1 MLSIINVLTGMKNIT
16 LNETANLIYT
26 HRDKK
31 NPDGFSSFKVEVSN
45 PLLYTPVEDL
55 SKSDIKLYSYTVS
68 EFNPEKDCEC
78 VQLCNAVSF
87 FESKRNFLGHR
98 KKGGFQFQLKD
109 AESNKRLMDKLRKA
123 RKFGNLVF
131 FRITGLPSKD
141 PTQAPTTADCSN
153 VYGTEESYRAKRKK
167 LVTQDAKTYRI
178 PQNSESTAYN
188 GVHEQKGGTENTEPP
203 LKVPIKGEMPV
214 STSNPGA
221 TENSKPPVKPD
232 GDENSKPPVR
242 LDEDENSKPPV
253 KPDGDENS
261 KPPVRLEEDEKPK
274 PPVKPDGD
282 ENSKLPVKPEVNQ
295 DSTPPVKPEVN
306 QDSKPPVKAE
316 ENEDSKPPVKPEVNE
331 DSNPPV
337 KPEVNGD
344 SKPPVKPEVNEDSKP
359 PVKPEVNEDSRP
371 PVNPEVNEDP
381 KPPVSTDILEGDEN
395 TVNHDATDVLG
406 SNSTTGPPSERNFFQ
421 KYKNYL
427 LCLAFGVLVIL
438 FTLWALS
445 KRNSEES

>member
-203 LKVPIKGEMPV
+203 LKVPMKGEMPV

-232 GDENSKPPVR
+232 GDENSKPPV
-242 LDEDENSKPPV
+242 
-253 KPDGDENS
+253 
-261 KPPVRLEEDEKPK
+261 
-274 PPVKPDGD
+274 
-282 ENSKLPVKPEVNQ
+282 
-295 DSTPPVKPEVN
+295 
-306 QDSKPPVKAE
+306 
-316 ENEDSKPPVKPEVNE
+316 KPEVNE
-331 DSNPPV
+331 HSNPPV
-337 KPEVNGD
+337 KLDEDEDSNLPLKPEVND
-344 SKPPVKPEVNEDSKP
+344 VFKPPVKPEVNEDSKP
-359 PVKPEVNEDSRP
+359 PVKPEVNEDS
-371 PVNPEVNEDP
+371 
-381 KPPVSTDILEGDEN
+381 KPPVSTEIPGGDEN
-395 TVNHDATDVLG
+395 TVNHEETDVLG
-406 SNSTTGPPSERNFFQ
+406 SNSAADPPSERNFLQ
-421 KYKNYL
+421 KYGKYFIY
-427 LCLAFGVLVIL
+427 FGFGIL
-438 FTLWALS
+438 GILGIVFTLWIILL
-445 KRNSEES
+445 